1 MQHRE
6 NNNFMTNNNSKDKIQ
21 ELIGKIV
28 RIDSEGHKLPLYGQ
42 LLEATSDSW
51 LTIRRKDGSL
61 AILSRKIVLG
71 IEPTRTQR
79 GA

>member
-1 MQHRE
+1 
-6 NNNFMTNNNSKDKIQ
+6 MTINNNSKDKIQ

-28 RIDSEGHKLPLYGQ
+28 RIESEGHNLPLDDE
-42 LLEATSDSW
+42 LLEATQDGW

-61 AILSRKIVLG
+61 AIVSRKTVLA
-71 IEPTRTQR
+71 IELTRTQR